1 MLSKILPLFRRS
13 FFQSWYALFKISKLN
28 GPMYNVQGGG
38 TIGFESGIISYLHRL
53 QLNLTV
59 RLTLIWV
66 LDASATLASHTIRLS
81 VSDNLLPHFQLVYYL
96 K

>member
-1 MLSKILPLFRRS
+1 MYRVAGLLVLSEVSLV
-13 FFQSWYALFKISKLN
+13 IS
-28 GPMYNVQGGG
+28 
-38 TIGFESGIISYLHRL
+38 TRL